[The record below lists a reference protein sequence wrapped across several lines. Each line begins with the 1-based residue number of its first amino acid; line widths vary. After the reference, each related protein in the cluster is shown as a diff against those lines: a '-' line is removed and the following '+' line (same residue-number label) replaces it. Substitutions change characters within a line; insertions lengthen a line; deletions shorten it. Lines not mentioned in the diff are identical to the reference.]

1 MLSALRTL
9 TLVILTLELAAC
21 ASPRYQ
27 SVYRYEAPTD
37 TAGRT
42 CLEGCARKMAE
53 CREQCTTANQA
64 CLKNLEPLL
73 DERHNE
79 ALKRY
84 EMELDRYRQELVHY
98 DLSLSLNWGHPSPW
112 RRGFW
117 PYSPWAMPYYFPPA
131 PPVKPSRSAEFNR
144 LRHERCDMDCGCQPI
159 YDACFLACGGRKIPE
174 VQCISNCPP

>member
-9 TLVILTLELAAC
+9 TLVILTLGLAAC
-21 ASPRYQ
+21 AGPRYQ

-37 TAGRT
+37 MASRA

-53 CREQCTTANQA
+53 CREHCTTTNLA

-73 DERHNE
+73 DERHNA

-84 EMELDRYRQELVHY
+84 EAELERYRQELAHY
-98 DLSLSLNWGHPSPW
+98 DLYLPLNWGYPSPW
-112 RRGFW
+112 RHGLW
-117 PYSPWAMPYYFPPA
+117 PYSPWAMPYYFPPD
-131 PPVKPSRSAEFNR
+131 PPAKPSRSAEFEQ
-144 LRHERCDMDCGCQPI
+144 LRHERCDVDCGCQPV
-159 YDACFLACGGRKIPE
+159 YDACFLACGGKKIPE